1 MRNLCA
7 QAMCLNFKFSTV
19 VNDYIIIQSA
29 FFPPVQQFAWI
40 MQHPRIV
47 IEQHDTY
54 AKQTFRNR
62 MQIAGPN
69 GIQNLSVPI
78 EKPFGSQSKMKD
90 IRVKY
95 NDDWQKQI
103 FRSIL
108 TAYHNSA
115 FYEYYIDDFAPFFK
129 QPFDHLI
136 DLNTAILRKAL
147 EILEL
152 DVDIRF
158 SAAYTEHGKA
168 DFREFAHPKPQYR
181 KADPYFKPPAY
192 YQLFTEKYGFIP
204 NLSIIDLLFNEG
216 PQSYFILKQSCT
228 AK

>member
-1 MRNLCA
+1 M
-7 QAMCLNFKFSTV
+7 
-19 VNDYIIIQSA
+19 NDYIIIQST
-29 FFPPVQQFAWI
+29 FFPPIQQLGWM
-40 MQHPRIV
+40 MQHPHIV

-103 FRSIL
+103 FRSIR

-115 FYEYYIDDFAPFFK
+115 FYEYYIDDFAPFFE
-129 QPFDHLI
+129 QRFDYLI
-136 DLNTAILRKAL
+136 DLNTAILRKVL

-158 SAAYTEHGKA
+158 SEAYTDHGKG
-168 DFREFAHPKPQYR
+168 DFRDIAHPKPQYR
-181 KADPYFKPPAY
+181 KADPYFVSAHY
-192 YQLFTEKYGFIP
+192 YQLFAEKYGFMP

-216 PQSYFILKQSCT
+216 PQSYFVLKESCVEP
-228 AK
+228 